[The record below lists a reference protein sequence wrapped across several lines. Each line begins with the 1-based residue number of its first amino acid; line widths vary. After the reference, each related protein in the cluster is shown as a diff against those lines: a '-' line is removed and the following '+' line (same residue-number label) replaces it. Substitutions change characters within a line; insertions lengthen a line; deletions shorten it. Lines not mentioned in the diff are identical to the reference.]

1 MHIIHAFLV
10 ANLSNVLAGNI
21 SKKISEVAIFLLQTD
36 TLTYSSDMIALLLIY
51 DLMPESVNSSFLFLS
66 LFLFL
71 FFEV

>member
-71 FFEV
+71 F